1 MDRYTNERLS
11 ECSTL
16 TERQNVLAFIR
27 MEAKEANHYD
37 YEDQGFGV
45 LLKSPRGTTVWL
57 QGDDANSFLSDVNDI
72 DTIWYECGN
81 PNPSIFKQVE
91 DHIDLLIDAY
101 FD

>member
-1 MDRYTNERLS
+1 MDKYTNDRLS

-27 MEAKEANHYD
+27 MEKKEAKHYD
-37 YEDQGFGV
+37 YEDQSFGV